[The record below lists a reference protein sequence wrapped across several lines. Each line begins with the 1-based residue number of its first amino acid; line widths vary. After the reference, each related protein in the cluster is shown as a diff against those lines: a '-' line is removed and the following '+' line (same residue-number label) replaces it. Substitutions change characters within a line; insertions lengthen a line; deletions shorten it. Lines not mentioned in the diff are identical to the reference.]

1 MAVKAKVTVVK
12 EGPTGL
18 NKVVNING
26 IPHTNNQAYEKAKQ
40 GNVPGYHGVKR
51 KDGTKYIRSNPDDS
65 SKNNLD
71 K

>member
-1 MAVKAKVTVVK
+1 MAAKAKVTVVK

-26 IPHTNNQAYEKAKQ
+26 VTYTNNQAYEKARQ
-40 GNVPGYHGVKR
+40 GNVPGYHGVKNE
-51 KDGTKYIRSNPDDS
+51 DGTKYIRSNPDKS
-65 SKNNLD
+65 TNNNIE